1 MCVCV
6 CVCVRKMMILV
17 HVGHLIHVK
26 VTHHPPCV
34 RSICS
39 VVSRVV
45 DRTHTYG
52 HVLLCGWE
60 CMEGH
65 SMTRSHD
72 TKDKDKTWL
81 RKSASHPPLGLSL
94 PPPSPRLDHARR
106 LTLATTPLLTDIT
119 RKPQRN
125 HVHCT
130 SARDERGRRP
140 PTRKAQ

>member
-1 MCVCV
+1 M

-17 HVGHLIHVK
+17 HVGHLIRVK

-65 SMTRSHD
+65 SMNDTITRHEGQRQD
-72 TKDKDKTWL
+72 L
-81 RKSASHPPLGLSL
+81 ASSRVCASEGGSL
-94 PPPSPRLDHARR
+94 PPAHPWVSPSPLSS
-106 LTLATTPLLTDIT
+106 T
-119 RKPQRN
+119 
-125 HVHCT
+125 
-130 SARDERGRRP
+130 
-140 PTRKAQ
+140 